1 MILGDLKTDSL
12 ISPSGWGDGFVLHG
26 NFRVVRG
33 TLAVWNLEIVAN
45 MNAVKINQNTVQIK
59 RVAPRKRATYHHG
72 DLRVALIQAAD
83 DLIAEGGIETF
94 SLRAAAQRAG
104 VSPSAPAH
112 HFGSTKGLLTEV
124 ALLAYERVDRY
135 LEKAGHS
142 DDAAQD
148 LRALGL
154 AFVTFAV
161 DHPGHFRLMFR
172 NDLVNRDDPR
182 YPETSRKPG
191 MRLGLA
197 VAAYHGK
204 AGMDLDRFEDAA
216 DLFGALSTLH
226 GLAHLVLAE
235 KATHF
240 FAHATS
246 QDFVREELP
255 RVLERLYPSK
265 DGD

>member
-1 MILGDLKTDSL
+1 
-12 ISPSGWGDGFVLHG
+12 
-26 NFRVVRG
+26 
-33 TLAVWNLEIVAN
+33 
-45 MNAVKINQNTVQIK
+45 MNTVKINQNAVKIK
-59 RVAPRKRATYHHG
+59 RAEPRKRSTYHHG
-72 DLRVALIQAAD
+72 DLRAALIQAAD
-83 DLIAEGGIETF
+83 ELIAEGGIEGF

-124 ALLAYERVDRY
+124 ALLAYEKAGQY
-135 LEKAGHS
+135 LEQAGHS
-142 DDAAQD
+142 EDAVQD
-148 LRALGL
+148 MRALSL
-154 AFVTFAV
+154 AFVTFAL

-182 YPETSRKPG
+182 YSETSRKPG

-204 AGMDLDRFEDAA
+204 AEMDLERFEDAA

-226 GLAHLVLAE
+226 GLAHMVLAE

-240 FAHATS
+240 FEHATS
-246 QDFVREELP
+246 RDFVQKELP
-255 RVLERLYPSK
+255 RVLERLYPRK
-265 DGD
+265 DRNP